1 MASWSPRPTGHMLLS
16 LLFQS
21 EAPYNE
27 SGFKSE
33 RVDQLLLDTL
43 AETDATKRKEM
54 FCEIQTIVSNEAG
67 NVIPWHQAIVDG
79 VASNIRGMPR
89 VALNSLSGGEW
100 PEFIWLDS

>member
-1 MASWSPRPTGHMLLS
+1 M
-16 LLFQS
+16 Q
-21 EAPYNE
+21 
-27 SGFKSE
+27 
-33 RVDQLLLDTL
+33 TL
-43 AETDATKRKEM
+43 A
-54 FCEIQTIVSNEAG
+54 SNGAG